1 MCLTSTN
8 HKIGDH
14 VNDVDTAR
22 KQWVGLLKALVVVA
36 ASVFAFS
43 STAQAEESE
52 FSIVASVQNQTIDG
66 GVATKNPVAGVSIA
80 VTTAMG
86 APVGEGITDA
96 SGIVTITVPAKDAYL
111 VSIDLATLPD
121 GITLIDETKTQAS
134 IEKDSFTTNTKRV
147 TFFAGS
153 STATGAPLFD
163 RVAQRLVDG
172 IRLGLIIAICS
183 VGLSLIFGTTGLTNF
198 AHGEMVTFG
207 GLIAFW
213 FNVLLGVPLLIAAPL
228 VIALGG
234 VFGLA
239 MNAVIFAKLRKR
251 GIGLISQLVVSVGL
265 SIMLRNMYLYQ
276 FGGRTRP
283 LDDFSLQV
291 AKSFG
296 PVSITMRDL
305 TTAIISLIALV
316 AVALYLQK
324 SRTGKAI
331 RAVSDNPN
339 LASSTGIDT
348 QKIIRIV
355 WFAGGAL
362 AAMGGVFRG
371 LDEQVGFEMGSGLIF
386 LMFAGITLGGLGSAY
401 GALVGGFLVGI
412 LVELASLVVPAELK
426 NAPALF
432 ILIIVL
438 VVRPQ
443 GILGRKQRVG

>member
-1 MCLTSTN
+1 VTEKNNSN
-8 HKIGDH
+8 SRIFA
-14 VNDVDTAR
+14 VAR
-22 KQWVGLLKALVVVA
+22 AFAVVVGALIMFSAPGVANAADSENSIIVSVQDQANNNGVSEKKPVTGVKVSVSNSVGLA
-36 ASVFAFS
+36 
-43 STAQAEESE
+43 
-52 FSIVASVQNQTIDG
+52 I
-66 GVATKNPVAGVSIA
+66 
-80 VTTAMG
+80 
-86 APVGEGITDA
+86 GEGVTDSA
-96 SGIVTITVPAKDAYL
+96 GLATIPVPAKDDYVVTLDVASLPTGVTL
-111 VSIDLATLPD
+111 VE
-121 GITLIDETKTQAS
+121 GTKTVVN
-134 IEKDSFTTNTKRV
+134 IVKDSFTTNSKRV

-153 STATGAPLFD
+153 VGESGASLFD

-213 FNVLLGVPLLIAAPL
+213 FNVLLGIPLLIAAPV

-234 VFGLA
+234 VLGLA
-239 MNAVIFAKLRKR
+239 MNGIIFAKLRKR

-305 TTAIISLIALV
+305 TTAIISLVVLLSV
-316 AVALYLQK
+316 AAFLQR

-331 RAVSDNPN
+331 RAVSDNPS

-348 QKIIRIV
+348 QKIIRVV

-401 GALVGGFLVGI
+401 GALIGGFFVGL

-426 NAPALF
+426 NAPALL

>member
-1 MCLTSTN
+1 MQAKFGDEVTDTN
-8 HKIGDH
+8 NSKS
-14 VNDVDTAR
+14 R
-22 KQWVGLLKALVVVA
+22 
-36 ASVFAFS
+36 VFAVGRAFAVLLAAMFMFS
-43 STAQAEESE
+43 APGNAQAADSDN
-52 FSIVASVQNQTIDG
+52 SIIVSVQNQT
-66 GVATKNPVAGVSIA
+66 NNNGVSEKKPVVGVKISVTDPAGIA
-80 VTTAMG
+80 
-86 APVGEGITDA
+86 VGEGVTD
-96 SGIVTITVPAKDAYL
+96 SVGSVTIPVPAKDDY
-111 VSIDLATLPD
+111 VVTLDVASLPS
-121 GITLIDETKTQAS
+121 GVTLIEGTKTVVN
-134 IEKDSFTTNTKRV
+134 IVKDAFTTNAKRV
-147 TFFAGS
+147 TFFAGTS
-153 STATGAPLFD
+153 GESGASLMD
-163 RVAQRLVDG
+163 RIAQRLVDG
-172 IRLGLIIAICS
+172 VRLGLIIAICS

-213 FNVLLGVPLLIAAPL
+213 FNVLLGIPLLIAAPI

-234 VFGLA
+234 VLGLA
-239 MNAVIFAKLRKR
+239 MNGLIFAKLRKR

-291 AKSFG
+291 AKHFG
-296 PVSITMRDL
+296 PVSITIRDL
-305 TTAIISLIALV
+305 STTIISFIVLMGV
-316 AVALYLQK
+316 AGYLQR

-331 RAVSDNPN
+331 RAVSDNPS

-401 GALVGGFLVGI
+401 GALVGGFLVGL

-426 NAPALF
+426 NAPALL

>member
-1 MCLTSTN
+1 MTEKNNS
-8 HKIGDH
+8 KSRIFA
-14 VNDVDTAR
+14 VAR
-22 KQWVGLLKALVVVA
+22 AFAVVVGALIMFSAPGVANA
-36 ASVFAFS
+36 AD
-43 STAQAEESE
+43 AEN
-52 FSIVASVQNQTIDG
+52 SIIVSVQNQ
-66 GVATKNPVAGVSIA
+66 ANNNGVSEKKP
-80 VTTAMG
+80 VTGVKVSVSNSAG
-86 APVGEGITDA
+86 LAIGEGVTDSA
-96 SGIVTITVPAKDAYL
+96 GLATIPVPAKDDYVVTLDVASLPTGVTL
-111 VSIDLATLPD
+111 VE
-121 GITLIDETKTQAS
+121 GTKTVVN
-134 IEKDSFTTNTKRV
+134 IVKDSFTTNSKRV

-153 STATGAPLFD
+153 VGESGASLFD

-213 FNVLLGVPLLIAAPL
+213 FNVLLGIPLLIAAPL

-234 VFGLA
+234 VLGLA
-239 MNAVIFAKLRKR
+239 MNGIIFAKLRRR

-305 TTAIISLIALV
+305 TTAIISLVVLLGV
-316 AVALYLQK
+316 AAFLQR

-331 RAVSDNPN
+331 RAVSDNPS

-348 QKIIRIV
+348 QKIIRVV

-401 GALVGGFLVGI
+401 GALIGGFFVGL

-426 NAPALF
+426 NAPALL

>member
-1 MCLTSTN
+1 MTEIDNSKTRCFA
-8 HKIGDH
+8 
-14 VNDVDTAR
+14 VAR
-22 KQWVGLLKALVVVA
+22 AFAVVLGVLFVLSAPGVA
-36 ASVFAFS
+36 SAAD
-43 STAQAEESE
+43 SE
-52 FSIVASVQNQTIDG
+52 NSIIVSVQNQENINGVSEKKPVTG
-66 GVATKNPVAGVSIA
+66 VKVSVANLSGVAI
-80 VTTAMG
+80 
-86 APVGEGITDA
+86 GEGVTD
-96 SGIVTITVPAKDAYL
+96 SGGIATIAVPAKDDYVVTLDVASLPSGVTL
-111 VSIDLATLPD
+111 VE
-121 GITLIDETKTQAS
+121 GTKTVVNIA
-134 IEKDSFTTNTKRV
+134 KDAFTTNTKRV

-153 STATGAPLFD
+153 VGESGASLFD
-163 RVAQRLVDG
+163 RIAQRLVDG

-213 FNVLLGVPLLIAAPL
+213 FNVLLGIPLLIAAPL

-234 VFGLA
+234 VLGLA
-239 MNAVIFAKLRKR
+239 MNGIIFAKLRKR

-305 TTAIISLIALV
+305 TTAIISLVVLLGV
-316 AVALYLQK
+316 AAFLQR

-331 RAVSDNPN
+331 RAVSDNPS

-348 QKIIRIV
+348 QKIIRVV

-401 GALVGGFLVGI
+401 GALIGGFFVGL
-412 LVELASLVVPAELK
+412 LVEMASLVVPAELK
-426 NAPALF
+426 NAPALL

>member
-1 MCLTSTN
+1 VTEKNNS
-8 HKIGDH
+8 KSRIFA
-14 VNDVDTAR
+14 VAR
-22 KQWVGLLKALVVVA
+22 AFAVVVGALIMFSAPGVSNA
-36 ASVFAFS
+36 ADP
-43 STAQAEESE
+43 EN
-52 FSIVASVQNQTIDG
+52 SIIVSVQDQAN
-66 GVATKNPVAGVSIA
+66 NNGVSEKKP
-80 VTTAMG
+80 VTGVKVSVSNSAG
-86 APVGEGITDA
+86 LAIGEGVTDSA
-96 SGIVTITVPAKDAYL
+96 GLATIPVPAKDDYVVTLDVASLPTGVTL
-111 VSIDLATLPD
+111 VE
-121 GITLIDETKTQAS
+121 GTKTVVN
-134 IEKDSFTTNTKRV
+134 IVKDSFTTNSKRV

-153 STATGAPLFD
+153 VGESGASLFD

-213 FNVLLGVPLLIAAPL
+213 FNVLLGIPLLIAAPL

-234 VFGLA
+234 VLGLA
-239 MNAVIFAKLRKR
+239 MNGIIFAKLRKR

-305 TTAIISLIALV
+305 TTAIISLVVLLGV
-316 AVALYLQK
+316 AAFLQR

-331 RAVSDNPN
+331 RAVSDNPS

-348 QKIIRIV
+348 QKIIRVV

-401 GALVGGFLVGI
+401 GALIGGFFVGL

-426 NAPALF
+426 NAPALL

>member
-1 MCLTSTN
+1 MQAKFGDEVTDTN
-8 HKIGDH
+8 NSKS
-14 VNDVDTAR
+14 R
-22 KQWVGLLKALVVVA
+22 
-36 ASVFAFS
+36 VFAVGRAFAVLLAAMFMFS
-43 STAQAEESE
+43 APGNAQAADSDN
-52 FSIVASVQNQTIDG
+52 SIIVSVQNQ
-66 GVATKNPVAGVSIA
+66 ANNNGVSEKKPVVGVKISVTDPAGIA
-80 VTTAMG
+80 
-86 APVGEGITDA
+86 VGEGVTD
-96 SGIVTITVPAKDAYL
+96 SVGSVTIPVPAKDDY
-111 VSIDLATLPD
+111 VVTLDVASLPS
-121 GITLIDETKTQAS
+121 GVTLIEGTKTVVN
-134 IEKDSFTTNTKRV
+134 IVKDAFTTNAKRV
-147 TFFAGS
+147 TFFAGTS
-153 STATGAPLFD
+153 GESGASLMD
-163 RVAQRLVDG
+163 RIAQRLVDG
-172 IRLGLIIAICS
+172 VRLGLIIAICS

-213 FNVLLGVPLLIAAPL
+213 FNVLLGIPLLIAAPI

-234 VFGLA
+234 VLGLA
-239 MNAVIFAKLRKR
+239 MNGVIFAKLRKR

-283 LDDFSLQV
+283 LDDYSLQV
-291 AKSFG
+291 AKHLG

-305 TTAIISLIALV
+305 STTIISFIVLMGV
-316 AVALYLQK
+316 AGYLQR

-331 RAVSDNPN
+331 RAVSDNPS

-401 GALVGGFLVGI
+401 GALVGGFLVGL

-426 NAPALF
+426 NAPALL

>member
-1 MCLTSTN
+1 MTEKNNS
-8 HKIGDH
+8 KSRIFA
-14 VNDVDTAR
+14 VAR
-22 KQWVGLLKALVVVA
+22 AFAVVVGALIMFSAPGVANA
-36 ASVFAFS
+36 AD
-43 STAQAEESE
+43 SE
-52 FSIVASVQNQTIDG
+52 NSIIVSVQDQAN
-66 GVATKNPVAGVSIA
+66 NNGVSEKKP
-80 VTTAMG
+80 VTGVKVSVSNSAG
-86 APVGEGITDA
+86 LAIGEGVTDSA
-96 SGIVTITVPAKDAYL
+96 GLATIPVPAKDDYVVTLDVVSLPSGVTL
-111 VSIDLATLPD
+111 VE
-121 GITLIDETKTQAS
+121 GTKTVVN
-134 IEKDSFTTNTKRV
+134 IVKDSFTTNSKRV

-153 STATGAPLFD
+153 VGESGASLFD

-213 FNVLLGVPLLIAAPL
+213 FNVLLGIPLLIAAPL

-234 VFGLA
+234 VLGLA
-239 MNAVIFAKLRKR
+239 MNGIIFAKLRKR

-305 TTAIISLIALV
+305 TTAIISLVVLLGV
-316 AVALYLQK
+316 AAFLQR

-331 RAVSDNPN
+331 RAVSDNPS

-348 QKIIRIV
+348 QKIIRVV

-401 GALVGGFLVGI
+401 GALIGGFFVGL

-426 NAPALF
+426 NAPALL

>member
-1 MCLTSTN
+1 MTGTN
-8 HKIGDH
+8 NSKSRIF
-14 VNDVDTAR
+14 A
-22 KQWVGLLKALVVVA
+22 VGRAFAVLLAALFMFSAPDIASA
-36 ASVFAFS
+36 ADADN
-43 STAQAEESE
+43 
-52 FSIVASVQNQTIDG
+52 SIIISVQNQSNTN
-66 GVATKNPVAGVSIA
+66 GVSEKKPVAGVKVSVANLAGMAI
-80 VTTAMG
+80 
-86 APVGEGITDA
+86 GEGVTDS
-96 SGIVTITVPAKDAYL
+96 SGSATISVPAKDNYVVTLDVASLPSGVTL
-111 VSIDLATLPD
+111 VE
-121 GITLIDETKTQAS
+121 GTKTVVD
-134 IEKDSFTTNTKRV
+134 IVKDAFTTNQKRV

-153 STATGAPLFD
+153 SGESGASLFD
-163 RVAQRLVDG
+163 RIAQRLVDG
-172 IRLGLIIAICS
+172 VRLGLIIAICS

-213 FNVLLGVPLLIAAPL
+213 FNVLLGIPLLIAAPV

-234 VFGLA
+234 VLGLA
-239 MNAVIFAKLRKR
+239 MNGFIFAKLRKR

-265 SIMLRNMYLYQ
+265 SIMLRNMFLYQ

-305 TTAIISLIALV
+305 STAIISLIVLVTV
-316 AVALYLQK
+316 AVYLQK

-331 RAVSDNPN
+331 RAVSDNPS

-348 QKIIRIV
+348 QKIIRVV

-371 LDEQVGFEMGSGLIF
+371 LDEQVGFEMGAGLIF

-401 GALVGGFLVGI
+401 GALVGGFLVGL

-426 NAPALF
+426 NAPALL

>member
-1 MCLTSTN
+1 MTGTN
-8 HKIGDH
+8 NSKSRIFAVGRAFA
-14 VNDVDTAR
+14 VLLAALFMFSVPDVAS
-22 KQWVGLLKALVVVA
+22 A
-36 ASVFAFS
+36 ADADN
-43 STAQAEESE
+43 
-52 FSIVASVQNQTIDG
+52 SIIISVQNQANTN
-66 GVATKNPVAGVSIA
+66 GVSEKKPVAGVKVSVANLAGMAI
-80 VTTAMG
+80 
-86 APVGEGITDA
+86 GEGVTDS
-96 SGIVTITVPAKDAYL
+96 SGSATIAVPAKDNYVVTLDVASLPSGVTL
-111 VSIDLATLPD
+111 VE
-121 GITLIDETKTQAS
+121 GTKTVVN
-134 IEKDSFTTNTKRV
+134 IVKDAFTTNQKRV

-153 STATGAPLFD
+153 SGESGASLFD
-163 RVAQRLVDG
+163 RIAQRLVDG
-172 IRLGLIIAICS
+172 VRLGLIIAICS

-213 FNVLLGVPLLIAAPL
+213 FNVLLGIPLLIAAPV

-234 VFGLA
+234 VLGLA
-239 MNAVIFAKLRKR
+239 MNGFIFAKLRKR

-265 SIMLRNMYLYQ
+265 SIMLRNMFLYQ

-305 TTAIISLIALV
+305 STAIISLIVLVSV
-316 AVALYLQK
+316 AVYLQK

-331 RAVSDNPN
+331 RAVSDNPS

-348 QKIIRIV
+348 QKIIRVV

-371 LDEQVGFEMGSGLIF
+371 LDEQVGFEMGAGLIF

-401 GALVGGFLVGI
+401 GALVGGFLVGL

-426 NAPALF
+426 NAPALL

>member
-1 MCLTSTN
+1 MTEKNNS
-8 HKIGDH
+8 KSRIFA
-14 VNDVDTAR
+14 VAR
-22 KQWVGLLKALVVVA
+22 AFAVVVGALIMFSAPGVANA
-36 ASVFAFS
+36 AD
-43 STAQAEESE
+43 AEN
-52 FSIVASVQNQTIDG
+52 SIIVSVQDQAN
-66 GVATKNPVAGVSIA
+66 NNGVSEKKP
-80 VTTAMG
+80 VTGVKVSVSNSAG
-86 APVGEGITDA
+86 LAIGEGVTDSA
-96 SGIVTITVPAKDAYL
+96 GLATIPVPAKDDYVVTLDVASLPTGVTL
-111 VSIDLATLPD
+111 VE
-121 GITLIDETKTQAS
+121 GTKTVVN
-134 IEKDSFTTNTKRV
+134 ILKDSFTTNSKRV

-153 STATGAPLFD
+153 VGESGASLFD

-213 FNVLLGVPLLIAAPL
+213 FNVLLGIPLLIAAPL

-234 VFGLA
+234 VLGLA
-239 MNAVIFAKLRKR
+239 MNGIIFAKLRKR

-305 TTAIISLIALV
+305 TTAIISLVVLLGV
-316 AVALYLQK
+316 AAFLQR

-331 RAVSDNPN
+331 RAVSDNPS
-339 LASSTGIDT
+339 LASSTGINT
-348 QKIIRIV
+348 QKIIRVV

-401 GALVGGFLVGI
+401 GALIGGFFVGL

-426 NAPALF
+426 NAPALL

>member
-1 MCLTSTN
+1 MTDKNNLNSRIFAVARAVAVV
-8 HKIGDH
+8 IG
-14 VNDVDTAR
+14 T
-22 KQWVGLLKALVVVA
+22 LIM
-36 ASVFAFS
+36 FS
-43 STAQAEESE
+43 APS
-52 FSIVASVQNQTIDG
+52 VASAADSDNSIIVSVQDQENVQ
-66 GVATKNPVAGVSIA
+66 GVSQKKPVNGVKIS
-80 VTTAMG
+80 VTNPAG
-86 APVGEGITDA
+86 LAIGEGVTDSA
-96 SGIVTITVPAKDAYL
+96 GLATIPVPAKDDYIVTLDVTSLPNGVTL
-111 VSIDLATLPD
+111 VE
-121 GITLIDETKTQAS
+121 GTKTVVN
-134 IEKDSFTTNTKRV
+134 ITKDAFTTNSKRV

-153 STATGAPLFD
+153 AQESGASLFD
-163 RVAQRLVDG
+163 RIAQRLVDG

-207 GLIAFW
+207 GLMAFW
-213 FNVLLGVPLLIAAPL
+213 FNVLLGIPLLISAPI
-228 VIALGG
+228 VIGLGG
-234 VFGLA
+234 ALGLA
-239 MNAVIFAKLRKR
+239 MNGVIFAKLRKR

-305 TTAIISLIALV
+305 TTAIISLVVLLSV
-316 AVALYLQK
+316 AAFLQR

-331 RAVSDNPN
+331 RAVSDNPS
-339 LASSTGIDT
+339 LASSTGINT
-348 QKIIRIV
+348 QKIIRVV

-401 GALVGGFLVGI
+401 GALIGGFFVGL

-426 NAPALF
+426 NAPALL

>member
-1 MCLTSTN
+1 MQAEFGDEVTDTN
-8 HKIGDH
+8 NSKS
-14 VNDVDTAR
+14 R
-22 KQWVGLLKALVVVA
+22 
-36 ASVFAFS
+36 VFAVGRAFAVLLAAMFMFS
-43 STAQAEESE
+43 APGNAQAADSDN
-52 FSIVASVQNQTIDG
+52 SIIVSVQNQANNNGVSEKKPVVGVKISVTNLA
-66 GVATKNPVAGVSIA
+66 GVA
-80 VTTAMG
+80 
-86 APVGEGITDA
+86 VGEGVTD
-96 SGIVTITVPAKDAYL
+96 SVGSVTIPVPAKDDY
-111 VSIDLATLPD
+111 VVTLDVASLPS
-121 GITLIDETKTQAS
+121 GVTLIEGTKTVVN
-134 IEKDSFTTNTKRV
+134 IVKDAFTTNAKRV
-147 TFFAGS
+147 TFFAGTS
-153 STATGAPLFD
+153 GESGASLMD
-163 RVAQRLVDG
+163 RIAQRLVDG
-172 IRLGLIIAICS
+172 VRLGLIIAICS

-213 FNVLLGVPLLIAAPL
+213 FNVLLGIPLLIAAPI

-234 VFGLA
+234 VLGLA
-239 MNAVIFAKLRKR
+239 MNGVIFAKLRKR

-291 AKSFG
+291 AKHFG
-296 PVSITMRDL
+296 PVSITIRDL
-305 TTAIISLIALV
+305 STTIISFIVLMGV
-316 AVALYLQK
+316 AGYLQR

-331 RAVSDNPN
+331 RAVSDNPS

-401 GALVGGFLVGI
+401 GALVGGFLVGL

-426 NAPALF
+426 NAPALL

>member
-1 MCLTSTN
+1 MQAEFGDEVTDTN
-8 HKIGDH
+8 NSKS
-14 VNDVDTAR
+14 R
-22 KQWVGLLKALVVVA
+22 
-36 ASVFAFS
+36 VFAVGRAFAVLLAAMFMFS
-43 STAQAEESE
+43 APGNAQAADSDN
-52 FSIVASVQNQTIDG
+52 SIIVSVQNQT
-66 GVATKNPVAGVSIA
+66 NNNGVSEKKPVVGVKISVTDPAGIA
-80 VTTAMG
+80 
-86 APVGEGITDA
+86 VGEGVTD
-96 SGIVTITVPAKDAYL
+96 SVGSVTIPVPAKDDY
-111 VSIDLATLPD
+111 VVTLDVASLPS
-121 GITLIDETKTQAS
+121 GVTLIEGTKTVVN
-134 IEKDSFTTNTKRV
+134 IVKDAFTTNAKRV
-147 TFFAGS
+147 TFFAGTS
-153 STATGAPLFD
+153 GESGASLMD
-163 RVAQRLVDG
+163 RIAQRLVDG
-172 IRLGLIIAICS
+172 VRLGLIIAICS

-213 FNVLLGVPLLIAAPL
+213 FNVLLGIPLLIAAPI

-234 VFGLA
+234 VLGLA
-239 MNAVIFAKLRKR
+239 MNGVIFAKLRKR

-291 AKSFG
+291 AKHFG

-305 TTAIISLIALV
+305 STTIISFIVLMGV
-316 AVALYLQK
+316 AGYLQR

-331 RAVSDNPN
+331 RAVSDNPS

-401 GALVGGFLVGI
+401 GALVGGFLVGL

-426 NAPALF
+426 NAPALL

>member
-1 MCLTSTN
+1 MTEKKNS
-8 HKIGDH
+8 KSRIFA
-14 VNDVDTAR
+14 VAR
-22 KQWVGLLKALVVVA
+22 AFAVVVGALIMFSAPGVANA
-36 ASVFAFS
+36 AD
-43 STAQAEESE
+43 SE
-52 FSIVASVQNQTIDG
+52 NSIIVSVQDQAN
-66 GVATKNPVAGVSIA
+66 NNGVSEKKP
-80 VTTAMG
+80 VTGVKVSVSNSAG
-86 APVGEGITDA
+86 LAIGEGVTDSA
-96 SGIVTITVPAKDAYL
+96 GLATIPVPAKDDYVVTLDVASLPTGVTL
-111 VSIDLATLPD
+111 VE
-121 GITLIDETKTQAS
+121 GTKTVVN
-134 IEKDSFTTNTKRV
+134 IVKDSFTTNSKRV

-153 STATGAPLFD
+153 VGESGASLFD

-213 FNVLLGVPLLIAAPL
+213 FNVLLGIPLLIAAPL

-234 VFGLA
+234 VLGLA
-239 MNAVIFAKLRKR
+239 MNGIIFAKLRKR

-305 TTAIISLIALV
+305 TTAIISLVVLLGV
-316 AVALYLQK
+316 AAFLQR

-331 RAVSDNPN
+331 RAVSDNPS

-348 QKIIRIV
+348 QKIIRVV

-401 GALVGGFLVGI
+401 GALIGGFFVGL

-426 NAPALF
+426 NAPALL

>member
-1 MCLTSTN
+1 MFAVGRAFVILLASMFMFS
-8 HKIGDH
+8 
-14 VNDVDTAR
+14 VSDVAH
-22 KQWVGLLKALVVVA
+22 A
-36 ASVFAFS
+36 A
-43 STAQAEESE
+43 ESDN
-52 FSIVASVQNQTIDG
+52 SIIISVQDQANT
-66 GVATKNPVAGVSIA
+66 NGVSEKK
-80 VTTAMG
+80 
-86 APVGEGITDA
+86 PVVGVKVSVANLAGQAIGEGVTDS
-96 SGIVTITVPAKDAYL
+96 SGSATIPVPAKDDYVVTLDVASLPNGVTL
-111 VSIDLATLPD
+111 VE
-121 GITLIDETKTQAS
+121 GTKTVVN
-134 IEKDSFTTNTKRV
+134 IVKDAFTTNTKRV
-147 TFFAGS
+147 TFFAGTS
-153 STATGAPLFD
+153 GESGASLFD
-163 RVAQRLVDG
+163 RIAQRLVDG
-172 IRLGLIIAICS
+172 VRLGLIIAICS
-183 VGLSLIFGTTGLTNF
+183 VGLSLIFGTTGLSNF

-207 GLIAFW
+207 GLMAFW
-213 FNVLLGVPLLIAAPL
+213 FNVLLGIPLLISGPI

-234 VFGLA
+234 VLGLA
-239 MNAVIFAKLRKR
+239 MNGIIYAKLRKR

-305 TTAIISLIALV
+305 TTATISLVVLLSV
-316 AVALYLQK
+316 AAFLQR

-331 RAVSDNPN
+331 RAVSDNPS

-348 QKIIRIV
+348 QKIIRVV

-362 AAMGGVFRG
+362 AAMGGIFRG

-401 GALVGGFLVGI
+401 GALIGGFLVGL

-426 NAPALF
+426 NAPALL
-432 ILIIVL
+432 ILIVVL

>member
-1 MCLTSTN
+1 VTEKNNSN
-8 HKIGDH
+8 SRIFA
-14 VNDVDTAR
+14 VAR
-22 KQWVGLLKALVVVA
+22 AFAVVVGALIMFSAPGVANA
-36 ASVFAFS
+36 AD
-43 STAQAEESE
+43 SE
-52 FSIVASVQNQTIDG
+52 NSIIVSVQDQAN
-66 GVATKNPVAGVSIA
+66 NNGVSEKKP
-80 VTTAMG
+80 VTGVKVSVSNSAG
-86 APVGEGITDA
+86 LAIGEGVTDSA
-96 SGIVTITVPAKDAYL
+96 GLATIPVPAKDDYVVTLDVASLPTGVTL
-111 VSIDLATLPD
+111 VE
-121 GITLIDETKTQAS
+121 GTKTVVN
-134 IEKDSFTTNTKRV
+134 IVKDSFTTNSKRV

-153 STATGAPLFD
+153 VGESGASLFD

-213 FNVLLGVPLLIAAPL
+213 FNVLLGIPLLIAAPL

-234 VFGLA
+234 VLGLA
-239 MNAVIFAKLRKR
+239 MNGFIFAKLRKR

-305 TTAIISLIALV
+305 TTAIISLVVLLGV
-316 AVALYLQK
+316 AAFLQR

-331 RAVSDNPN
+331 RAVSDNPS

-348 QKIIRIV
+348 QKIIRVV

-401 GALVGGFLVGI
+401 GALIGGFFVGL

-426 NAPALF
+426 NAPALL